1 MEHRIT
7 QVEENSIGMELGV
20 APGDVLI
27 SVNGE
32 EVEDVFD
39 YRYLMQSEELTLLV
53 RKPDGE
59 EWELEIEKDPYEDL
73 GIVFESGLMSEMK
86 SCSNR
91 CIFCFIDQMPKGM
104 RETLYFKDDDSRLSF
119 LQGNYI
125 TLTNMK
131 PHDVERIIR
140 YRLEPMNISVHT
152 TDPELRV
159 RMLRNRHAGEVL
171 SYLEDFHKAGLRMN
185 MQIVLCKGVNDGAA
199 LEKTLCDLYRFFPV
213 LESVSIV
220 PVGLT
225 RYREGLAALQQ
236 PDRADAVSVIRL
248 VEAWQKKAY
257 ADHGLHFVHASD
269 EFYILAGLPFPEEEI
284 YDGYL
289 QLENGVGM
297 SRLFINEAEEEM
309 ADAVRCYQ
317 RHRTSFASG
326 MLPYPMLLGVSRKL
340 AEKTGF
346 GEDNLLYAV
355 RNDFFGETIT
365 VSGLVTGKDLIKQL
379 RGKDLGDLLLLP
391 NCMFR
396 SGEEVFLDDVTRAE
410 VEKELGVRTVMIKN
424 DARSFMHALSGNLS
438 EEDISLRH
446 GEYEPGPSWEPQ
458 TERGNK

>member
-7 QVEENSIGMELGV
+7 QIEENSIGMELGV
-20 APGDVLI
+20 EPGDVLI

-39 YRYLMQSEELTLLV
+39 YRYLTQSEELTLLV

-59 EWELEIEKDPYEDL
+59 EWELEIEKDLYEDL
-73 GIVFESGLMSEMK
+73 GIVFESGLMSEMR

-91 CIFCFIDQMPKGM
+91 CIFCFIDQMPPGM

-171 SYLEDFHKAGLRMN
+171 SYLDDFYKAGLRMN
-185 MQIVLCKGVNDGAA
+185 MQIVLLKGVNDGEA
-199 LEKTLCDLYRFFPV
+199 LKRTLCDLYRYFPV
-213 LESVSIV
+213 LESVSVV

-225 RYREGLAALQQ
+225 RYRDGLTALKQ
-236 PDRADAVSVIRL
+236 PDHEDAVSVIRL
-248 VEAWQKKAY
+248 VEEWQEKAY
-257 ADHGLHFVHASD
+257 KDHGLHFVHASD
-269 EFYILAGLPFPEEEI
+269 ELYILADLPFPEEET

-297 SRLFINEAEEEM
+297 CRLFLNEAEEEM
-309 ADAVRCYQ
+309 KAAVKRYR

-326 MLPYPMLLGVSRKL
+326 MLPYPMLLDISRRL
-340 AEKTGF
+340 SLETGR
-346 GEDNLLYAV
+346 GEDNLLYAI
-355 RNDFFGETIT
+355 RNDFFGDKIT
-365 VSGLVTGKDLIKQL
+365 VSGLVTGKDLIHQL
-379 RGKDLGDLLLLP
+379 HGRDLGDLLLLP

-396 SGEEVFLDDVTRAE
+396 SGEEVFLDDVSRGDVERA
-410 VEKELGVRTVMIKN
+410 LGVPTLIIKN
-424 DARSFMHALSGNLS
+424 DARSFMHALSGNLTDD
-438 EEDISLRH
+438 DISLKH
-446 GEYEPGPSWEPQ
+446 GEYEPGSSWEPRE
-458 TERGNK
+458 ERGDQ